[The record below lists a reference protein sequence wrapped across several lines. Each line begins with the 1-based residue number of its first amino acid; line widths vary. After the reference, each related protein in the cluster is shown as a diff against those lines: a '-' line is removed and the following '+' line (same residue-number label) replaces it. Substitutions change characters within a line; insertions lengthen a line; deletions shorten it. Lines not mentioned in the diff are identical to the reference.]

1 MPFNQVMEP
10 ASTFFKEEK
19 DPYYIKGF
27 KKGAEKER
35 IKASSEFAERLIL
48 ATDYTNEVIAVLAGV
63 TIAFV
68 KAKRR
73 AVVKKSRLKK

>member
-1 MPFNQVMEP
+1 MEP
-10 ASTFFKEEK
+10 AGTVFKEER

-27 KKGAEKER
+27 KKGMEKER

-48 ATDYTNEVIAVLAGV
+48 GTGFTNEVIAVLAGV

-68 KAKRR
+68 KAKRQ
-73 AVVKKSRLKK
+73 AVAKKNRIKK

>member
-1 MPFNQVMEP
+1 MES

-27 KKGAEKER
+27 QKGAEKER

-48 ATDYTNEVIAVLAGV
+48 GTGFTNEVIAVLAGV

-68 KAKRR
+68 KAKRQ
-73 AVVKKSRLKK
+73 AVVKKNRIKK